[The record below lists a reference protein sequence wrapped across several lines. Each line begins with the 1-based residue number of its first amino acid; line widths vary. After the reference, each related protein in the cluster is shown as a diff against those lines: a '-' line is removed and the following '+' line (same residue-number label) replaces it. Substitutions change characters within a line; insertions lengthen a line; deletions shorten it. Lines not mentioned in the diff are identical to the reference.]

1 MLLTRSGSRRIQL
14 HSSTQTLCSHLH
26 LTNQEM
32 EAPQGR
38 GLTCPELMFLIPTP
52 ILFPCAPWCGKTPH
66 THIAHTH
73 YTHIT
78 HHTHHTHHTHTSPP
92 THTSHTEAR
101 KRQDLQIRTVRC
113 SRGPVKLY
121 ARPRGGPVSNNCGT
135 PADLAPSPTH
145 TCQGKPWTSS
155 LTTLCSHMIKSSL
168 TGVAFKVL
176 PSTAQ
181 ICSPFSHSGP
191 TGASAAC
198 GGGIGH
204 SCESPMVPPH
214 TAHSRAGEADPQ
226 TGPDDTAPSN
236 GGGPLS
242 PSAYCRKAPGQ
253 RAELPYLPPSSWSPC
268 GDMEESLSR
277 WSKAGRGPEPCQG
290 GRVFPTEGSSQV
302 RQSVWGRAA
311 AFGAAERRQAQQM
324 TTEVTVPLLCV
335 TSHSPIC
342 GG

>member
-1 MLLTRSGSRRIQL
+1 M
-14 HSSTQTLCSHLH
+14 
-26 LTNQEM
+26 
-32 EAPQGR
+32 
-38 GLTCPELMFLIPTP
+38 
-52 ILFPCAPWCGKTPH
+52 
-66 THIAHTH
+66 
-73 YTHIT
+73 
-78 HHTHHTHHTHTSPP
+78 
-92 THTSHTEAR
+92 
-101 KRQDLQIRTVRC
+101 
-113 SRGPVKLY
+113 KLY